1 MTNKEKFIEKA
12 NEKYNS
18 KLQIGQYFKIG
29 ITINLK
35 QRIKSLKSKFKSD
48 ISIIDTFET
57 TLYNAYILEQSIL
70 LDYKE
75 LRTSTKESTE
85 LFIED
90 VLNGKILK

>member
-1 MTNKEKFIEKA
+1 MH
-12 NEKYNS
+12 
-18 KLQIGQYFKIG
+18 IGQYFKIG
-29 ITINLK
+29 ITINLI
-35 QRIKSLKSKFKSD
+35 QRINALKSKFKCD
-48 ISIIDTFET
+48 INIIDTFET
-57 TLYNAYILEQSIL
+57 TLYDAYLLEQNIL

>member
-1 MTNKEKFIEKA
+1 MKSIIA
-12 NEKYNS
+12 S
-18 KLQIGQYFKIG
+18 M
-29 ITINLK
+29 ITVSLYTLMLK
-35 QRIKSLKSKFKSD
+35 QNQLNSLKSKFKSD

-57 TLYNAYILEQSIL
+57 TLYNAYLLEQSIL
-70 LDYKE
+70 LGCKE

>member
-18 KLQIGQYFKIG
+18 KYDY
-29 ITINLK
+29 
-35 QRIKSLKSKFKSD
+35 S
-48 ISIIDTFET
+48 
-57 TLYNAYILEQSIL
+57 L